1 MSNLIVLMAS
11 TDSFLKVIIIQISLY
26 LSALTLLFVGVCI
39 ECFGFE
45 FHGIAFAL
53 LFFGGGC
60 F

>member
-1 MSNLIVLMAS
+1 MSNLIVLMTP

-39 ECFGFE
+39 EFFGFE
-45 FHGIAFAL
+45 FHSIAFAL